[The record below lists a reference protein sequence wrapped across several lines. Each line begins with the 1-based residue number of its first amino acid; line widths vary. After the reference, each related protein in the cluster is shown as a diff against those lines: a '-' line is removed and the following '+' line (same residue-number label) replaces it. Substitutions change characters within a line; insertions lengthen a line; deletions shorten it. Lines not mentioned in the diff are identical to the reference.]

1 MSRQSISCSRH
12 RFPKRIALVLLLPL
26 LMAPSIIRS
35 QDAVRPSLAGEA
47 ASEARRQDIERI
59 PYNLLAGP
67 IRFRVGASVG
77 VEYND
82 NINYADDGF
91 EKEDVIIR
99 PQLNFDAIWPVTQ
112 LNTLRFDIGISYSA
126 YIDNSNANT
135 NGVLISPGSQ
145 IAFDIFVG
153 DFRINIHDRM
163 SIQQDPIAELGLSNV
178 IDYGRFQNYAGIS
191 LLWDLNTVLIT
202 LGYDHYTY
210 ISTTDRFDYLN
221 RNAEILSGSA
231 GFKLTDTIFIGAEGN
246 GVFTY
251 YDKSVLNDNKAYSVG
266 GFIETQL
273 TNNLRVRLAGGYQ
286 WIDFDNNFVN
296 FFGFLIRDKENQRD
310 YYANGLLTHQINAAI
325 SQSISAGHENQ
336 LGVNSNSIRL
346 NYVRHTAT
354 WKVVRDTLL
363 TTEFFYEDAKDS
375 GGAAAFFLT
384 GSPKGE
390 HLQRYGGAV
399 TLGYQLTPH
408 VTLGLRYQYTKK
420 DSDVPL
426 RDYKQN
432 RVSLDGTY
440 SF

>member
-1 MSRQSISCSRH
+1 MSCQSISSSRH
-12 RFPKRIALVLLLPL
+12 GFPKRIALALLLPL
-26 LMAPSIIRS
+26 LMAPSVIRS

-91 EKEDVIIR
+91 EKDDVIIR

-112 LNTLRFDIGISYSA
+112 LNTLRLDIGISYSA
-126 YIDNSNANT
+126 YLDNSSANT

-202 LGYDHYTY
+202 LGYDHFTY

-221 RNAEILSGSA
+221 RNSEILTGSI
-231 GFKLTDTIFIGAEGN
+231 GFNLTDTIFIGAEGN

-251 YDKSVLNDNKAYSVG
+251 YDDSVLNDNTAYSVG
-266 GFIETQL
+266 GFVETQL

-286 WIDFDNNFVN
+286 WIDFDNNTVN
-296 FFGFLIRDKENQRD
+296 FFGFLIHDKENQRD
-310 YYANGLLTHQINAAI
+310 YYANGLLTHQINGSI

-346 NYVRHTAT
+346 NYVRHTVT
-354 WKVVRDTLL
+354 WKIVRDTLL

-384 GSPKGE
+384 GSAKGE

-408 VTLGLRYQYTKK
+408 VTLGLRYQYTQK

>member
-1 MSRQSISCSRH
+1 M
-12 RFPKRIALVLLLPL
+12 
-26 LMAPSIIRS
+26 
-35 QDAVRPSLAGEA
+35 
-47 ASEARRQDIERI
+47 
-59 PYNLLAGP
+59 
-67 IRFRVGASVG
+67 
-77 VEYND
+77 
-82 NINYADDGF
+82 
-91 EKEDVIIR
+91 
-99 PQLNFDAIWPVTQ
+99 
-112 LNTLRFDIGISYSA
+112 
-126 YIDNSNANT
+126 
-135 NGVLISPGSQ
+135 
-145 IAFDIFVG
+145 
-153 DFRINIHDRM
+153 
-163 SIQQDPIAELGLSNV
+163 
-178 IDYGRFQNYAGIS
+178 
-191 LLWDLNTVLIT
+191 
-202 LGYDHYTY
+202 
-210 ISTTDRFDYLN
+210 
-221 RNAEILSGSA
+221 
-231 GFKLTDTIFIGAEGN
+231 
-246 GVFTY
+246 
-251 YDKSVLNDNKAYSVG
+251 NDNKAYSVG